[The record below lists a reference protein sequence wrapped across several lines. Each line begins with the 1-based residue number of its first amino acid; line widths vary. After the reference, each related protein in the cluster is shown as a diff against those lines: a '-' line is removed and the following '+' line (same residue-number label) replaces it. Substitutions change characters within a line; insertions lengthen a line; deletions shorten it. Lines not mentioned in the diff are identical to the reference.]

1 MFKGSRR
8 IGGFNIS
15 TTLNTPIV
23 IHKRGEPTHLSKD
36 EVMQFLDK
44 FISEKELL
52 VASGGIESIGGGGGA
67 GSGTGNGTGSSTN
80 TMLGMD
86 AGLSSS
92 LAQLKRI
99 QRDFKGLPP
108 MSYEEEEEEQGTQAT
123 TETQTDAN

>member
-8 IGGFNIS
+8 VGGFNIS

-52 VASGGIESIGGGGGA
+52 VASGGIESIGGA
-67 GSGTGNGTGSSTN
+67 SSGSGSGNAGSTN
-80 TMLGMD
+80 TMLSMD

-108 MSYEEEEEEQGTQAT
+108 MSYEEEEEAQAT

>member
-23 IHKRGEPTHLSKD
+23 IHRRGEPTHLSKD

-52 VASGGIESIGGGGGA
+52 VASGGIESIGGAGS

-80 TMLGMD
+80 TMLSMD
-86 AGLSSS
+86 AGL
-92 LAQLKRI
+92 K
-99 QRDFKGLPP
+99 
-108 MSYEEEEEEQGTQAT
+108 
-123 TETQTDAN
+123 